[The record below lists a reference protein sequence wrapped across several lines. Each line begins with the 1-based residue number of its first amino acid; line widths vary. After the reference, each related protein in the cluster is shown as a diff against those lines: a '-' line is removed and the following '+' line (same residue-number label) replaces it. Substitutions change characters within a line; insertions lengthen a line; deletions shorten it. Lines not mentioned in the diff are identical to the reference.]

1 MIEQI
6 IAFLEEYWGYSIVG
20 GVTLGTII
28 TFIVTQIKSLIS
40 SSTFKKTI
48 KNLTGELKTQYDEA
62 LKLLDVIK
70 EKDVEK
76 QALYN
81 ELSKARKE
89 QQEANEYYNKVQAA
103 QFKAFSYII
112 MASKLTEGDKLELLE
127 EFEKLKLAMPVA
139 ELPTAGSAPEEI
151 VVEVNSFDEA
161 LKEAEAQQ
169 DVVKEQ
175 LIESAKA
182 VEDVVEKA
190 KTLFE
195 KYTKER

>member
-6 IAFLEEYWGYSIVG
+6 INFLEKYWGYSIAG
-20 GVTLGTII
+20 GLTLGTII

-40 SSTFKKTI
+40 SGTFKKMI
-48 KNLTGELKTQYDEA
+48 KGLTGKLQAQYDES

-70 EKDVEK
+70 EKDEERQV
-76 QALYN
+76 LFN
-81 ELSKARKE
+81 ELTKVRKE
-89 QQEANEYYNKVQAA
+89 QQSANEYYNKVQAA

-127 EFEKLKLAMPVA
+127 EFEKLKLAMPVT
-139 ELPTAGSAPEEI
+139 ELPVIESVPEVKE
-151 VVEVNSFDEA
+151 NSFDEA
-161 LKEAEAQQ
+161 LQEAEANQE
-169 DVVKEQ
+169 VVKEQ